1 MKYLLLIPVLG
12 LVACDDPAWQLQP
25 APPAGASATEA
36 SEGAVALS
44 PTPPRRPAALARTVE
59 DFDTTTPE
67 ERAAAVAPSDEGGGE
82 TLLGTTIASLG
93 SPSEPGVWLETP
105 LTDTQEQG
113 RAVWQDNS
121 VNLELRPSGG
131 EVGSGSEISLAA
143 MRLLEI
149 PLTDLPEISV
159 YRRGNAPG
167 S

>member
-1 MKYLLLIPVLG
+1 MTLS
-12 LVACDDPAWQLQP
+12 P
-25 APPAGASATEA
+25 APP
-36 SEGAVALS
+36 
-44 PTPPRRPAALARTVE
+44 PRPAAQARTVE
-59 DFDTTTPE
+59 DFDTTTAE
-67 ERAAAVAPSDEGGGE
+67 DRAAAVDPSDDGAGE

-93 SPSEPGVWLETP
+93 SPTEPGIWLETP
-105 LTDTQEQG
+105 LTDTLERG
-113 RAVWQDNS
+113 RAAWRDNS

-131 EVGSGSEISLAA
+131 EVGAGSEMSLAA